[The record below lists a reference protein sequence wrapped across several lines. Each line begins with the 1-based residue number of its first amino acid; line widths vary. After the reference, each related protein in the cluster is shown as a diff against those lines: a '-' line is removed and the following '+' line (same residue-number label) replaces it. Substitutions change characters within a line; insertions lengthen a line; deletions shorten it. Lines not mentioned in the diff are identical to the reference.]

1 MWWWGV
7 TLACLPSPWSTS
19 NTQTGVSTSARHA
32 VPSERTNSLPTWR
45 SAVSIPSYN
54 SCHHEGFIWCL
65 HSVLSCIFYKI
76 PCFFFK
82 LDAPKIHG
90 DVAVYTW
97 EGNAVNIS
105 CEVQAHPSDV
115 SIVWL
120 RDGLQLPNTNTSN
133 IKIFRTPSSSYLQVN
148 TAARWTSKPQ
158 ITDRKVNN
166 RRAAAPPCHQDF
178 MGLDLR

>member
-1 MWWWGV
+1 MFPFS
-7 TLACLPSPWSTS
+7 TL
-19 NTQTGVSTSARHA
+19 GD
-32 VPSERTNSLPTWR
+32 
-45 SAVSIPSYN
+45 
-54 SCHHEGFIWCL
+54 
-65 HSVLSCIFYKI
+65 IFYTI
-76 PCFFFK
+76 SPFFE

-120 RDGLQLPNTNTSN
+120 RDGLQLPNANTTN

-148 TAARWTSKPQ
+148 TGARCTSKSQ

-166 RRAAAPPCHQDF
+166 
-178 MGLDLR
+178 

>member
-1 MWWWGV
+1 MF
-7 TLACLPSPWSTS
+7 PF
-19 NTQTGVSTSARHA
+19 SA
-32 VPSERTNSLPTWR
+32 
-45 SAVSIPSYN
+45 
-54 SCHHEGFIWCL
+54 
-65 HSVLSCIFYKI
+65 LSDIFYKI
-76 PCFFFK
+76 PCFFK
-82 LDAPKIHG
+82 LDAPKING

-120 RDGLQLPNTNTSN
+120 RDGLQLPNANTTN

-148 TAARWTSKPQ
+148 TAAFCTSKPQ

-166 RRAAAPPCHQDF
+166 RHAPPLHAIKISW
-178 MGLDLR
+178 GWT